1 MLRHIDC
8 FVDVKPIL
16 NSHSVSVFYCLLT
29 VSSWFAGTLLSIT
42 ALMPLGVYSFFY
54 LFGFDNREKMSL
66 EVSLQLLFPGRVSEG
81 LVLTESLVEFGS
93 EATWP

>member
-1 MLRHIDC
+1 
-8 FVDVKPIL
+8 
-16 NSHSVSVFYCLLT
+16 